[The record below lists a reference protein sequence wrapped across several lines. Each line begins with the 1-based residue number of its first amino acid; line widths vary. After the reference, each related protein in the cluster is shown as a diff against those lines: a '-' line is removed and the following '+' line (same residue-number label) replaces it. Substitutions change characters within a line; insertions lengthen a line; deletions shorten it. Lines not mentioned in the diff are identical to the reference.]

1 MRHLSGGKSVSQ
13 TLKARRREYASFLLT
28 FLFLGFTMKIA
39 SEFIHEMGHA
49 SFVLMF
55 GGRVTGMSISVEWPF
70 TLSHTRWELQNPSD
84 IQIAL
89 VSVAGIL
96 FDVVTSLSGQAIL
109 RTRKK
114 IRPFSAIALFWL
126 SFWPYLSSVVY
137 LVMGAFYPFGD
148 VLDLIG
154 AVSVSRFWIGA
165 VGVVLLISNTY
176 SLSMILKGI
185 FSSVL
190 RLEKASEMVS
200 YFWALL
206 HMFFVSITIF
216 KYGLPTPPA
225 VAVTVLAMIFVWS
238 FFTAR
243 WLLVIVS
250 RLRGMEVKSELSI
263 STRQR
268 SLDLAADDEARR
280 RNLRLGYAAL
290 FSAALISLMITGYM
304 INQYTVTYSLVMKTD
319 IEIDVTGF
327 DLGQDEPALNLSV
340 KIVNPSRNDLMLR
353 KIEFEVNLNQKYMEH
368 QVLGQIPVVQ
378 PESEASFDYIMHLPV
393 DRMFTIDQAFE
404 DGRWEWQIT
413 GSGYVET
420 LFGDTLLRFKSTST
434 RPPHV
439 D

>member
-1 MRHLSGGKSVSQ
+1 ME
-13 TLKARRREYASFLLT
+13 RRREYARFLLT
-28 FLFLGFTMKIA
+28 FLLLGFLMKVA

-96 FDVVTSLSGQAIL
+96 FDLLTTLSGQVIL

-137 LVMGAFYPFGD
+137 LVIGAVYPFGD
-148 VLDLIG
+148 VLDLTR
-154 AVSVSRFWIGA
+154 AVSIPRLWVGA
-165 VGVVLLISNTY
+165 VGVVLLVSNTY

-190 RLEKASEMVS
+190 RLERASEMVS

-206 HMFFVSITIF
+206 HMFFVSITIAM
-216 KYGLPTPPA
+216 YGIPMPPA
-225 VAVTVLAMIFVWS
+225 VTATVLALILIWS
-238 FFTAR
+238 YFTAR
-243 WLLVIVS
+243 WLLMFVS
-250 RLRGMEVKSELSI
+250 RLKGIEVKSRLVISNRRRSREL
-263 STRQR
+263 
-268 SLDLAADDEARR
+268 DVDDEAHR
-280 RNLRLGYAAL
+280 RNLKLGYAAL
-290 FSAALISLMITGYM
+290 FSAALISLMLTGYM
-304 INQYTVTYSLVMKTD
+304 INQYTATYSLVMKTV
-319 IEIDVTGF
+319 IEIEVTGF
-327 DLGQDEPALNLSV
+327 DLGQEEPALNLSV
-340 KIVNPSRNDLMLR
+340 KIVNPNRDDLRLR
-353 KIEFEVNLNQKYMEH
+353 KIEFDVHLNQKYMDH
-368 QVLGQIPVVQ
+368 QVLGQVPVVQ
-378 PESEASFDYIMHLPV
+378 PESEGSFSHALSLPAE
-393 DRMFTIDQAFE
+393 RMFTIDQALE
-404 DGRWEWQIT
+404 DGEGEWQIT

-420 LFGDTLLRFKSTST
+420 LFGDTLIRFKTVST

>member
-1 MRHLSGGKSVSQ
+1 
-13 TLKARRREYASFLLT
+13 
-28 FLFLGFTMKIA
+28 MKVA

-55 GGRVTGMSISVEWPF
+55 GGRVAGMSISVEWPF

-96 FDVVTSLSGQAIL
+96 FDLLTTLSGQVIL

-137 LVMGAFYPFGD
+137 LVMGAVYPFGD
-148 VLDLIG
+148 ILDLTRAASIP
-154 AVSVSRFWIGA
+154 RFWIGA
-165 VGVVLLISNTY
+165 VGVVLLVSNTY

-190 RLEKASEMVS
+190 RLERASEMVS

-206 HMFFVSITIF
+206 HMFFVSITIAM
-216 KYGLPTPPA
+216 YGIPMPPA
-225 VAVTVLAMIFVWS
+225 VTATVLALILVWS
-238 FFTAR
+238 YFTAR
-243 WLLVIVS
+243 WLLMVVS
-250 RLRGMEVKSELSI
+250 RLKGIEVKSRLVISNRRGSREL
-263 STRQR
+263 
-268 SLDLAADDEARR
+268 DVDDEAHH
-280 RNLRLGYAAL
+280 RNLKLGYAAL
-290 FSAALISLMITGYM
+290 FSAALISLMLTGYM
-304 INQYTVTYSLVMKTD
+304 INQYTTTYSLVMKTG
-319 IEIDVTGF
+319 IEIEVTGF
-327 DLGQDEPALNLSV
+327 DLGQEEPSLNLSV
-340 KIVNPSRNDLMLR
+340 KIVNPNRGDLRLR
-353 KIEFEVNLNQKYMEH
+353 KIEFDVKLNQKYMDH

-378 PESEASFDYIMHLPV
+378 AESEGSFSHALSLPAE
-393 DRMFTIDQAFE
+393 RMFTIDQALE
-404 DGRWEWQIT
+404 DGRWEWQVT

-420 LFGDTLLRFKSTST
+420 LFGDTLIRFKTVST

>member
-1 MRHLSGGKSVSQ
+1 MPVSY
-13 TLKARRREYASFLLT
+13 TFTARRREYARFLLT
-28 FLFLGFTMKIA
+28 FLFLGFMMKIA

-70 TLSHTRWELQNPSD
+70 TLSHTRWELRNPSD

-96 FDVVTSLSGQAIL
+96 FDLLTTLSGQVIL
-109 RTRKK
+109 RTRKE

-137 LVMGAFYPFGD
+137 LVMGAVYPFGD
-148 VLDLIG
+148 VLDLTR
-154 AVSVSRFWIGA
+154 AVSIPRFWIGA
-165 VGVVLLISNTY
+165 VGVVLLLSFTY

-190 RLEKASEMVS
+190 RLERASEMVS

-206 HMFFVSITIF
+206 HMFFVSITIAM
-216 KYGLPTPPA
+216 YGIPMPPA
-225 VAVTVLAMIFVWS
+225 VTATVLALILIWS
-238 FFTAR
+238 YFTAR
-243 WLLVIVS
+243 WLLMFVS
-250 RLRGMEVKSELSI
+250 RLKGIEVKSRLVLSNRRGSRELEV
-263 STRQR
+263 
-268 SLDLAADDEARR
+268 DDEAHR
-280 RNLRLGYAAL
+280 RNLKLGYAAL
-290 FSAALISLMITGYM
+290 FSAALISLMLTGYM
-304 INQYTVTYSLVMKTD
+304 INQYTATYSLVMKTG
-319 IEIDVTGF
+319 IEIEVTGF
-327 DLGQDEPALNLSV
+327 DLGQEEPTLNLSV
-340 KIVNPSRNDLMLR
+340 KIVNPNRDDLRLR
-353 KIEFEVNLNQKYMEH
+353 RIEFDVKLNQKYMDH

-378 PESEASFDYIMHLPV
+378 PESEGSFSHALSLPAE
-393 DRMFTIDQAFE
+393 RMFTIDQALE

-420 LFGDTLLRFKSTST
+420 LFGETLLRFKTVST

>member
-1 MRHLSGGKSVSQ
+1 M
-13 TLKARRREYASFLLT
+13 ARRREYARFLLT
-28 FLFLGFTMKIA
+28 FLFLGFVMKVV

-49 SFVLMF
+49 SFVLIF

-70 TLSHTRWELQNPSD
+70 SLSHTRWELQNPSN

-89 VSVAGIL
+89 ISVAGIV
-96 FDVVTSLSGQAIL
+96 FDVFTSLAGQTIL
-109 RTRKK
+109 RTRKE

-126 SFWPYLSSVVY
+126 SFWSYLSSVVY

-154 AVSVSRFWIGA
+154 AIPVPQILIGTI
-165 VGVVLLISNTY
+165 GVILLISYTY
-176 SLSMILKGI
+176 SLSMILKEI

-200 YFWALL
+200 YFWAIL
-206 HMFFVSITIF
+206 HMFFVSITIVKF
-216 KYGLPTPPA
+216 GMPMPPSIT
-225 VAVTVLAMIFVWS
+225 VTVLVLIFVWS

-243 WLLVIVS
+243 WLLVFVS
-250 RLRGMEVKSELSI
+250 RLRGTEVKSKLFI

-268 SLDLAADDEARR
+268 SLDLAAENEDRR
-280 RNLRLGYAAL
+280 RNQRLGYAAL
-290 FSAALISLMITGYM
+290 FSAALISVILTGYM
-304 INQYTVTYSLVMKTD
+304 INQYTATYSLVMKTG

-340 KIVNPSRNDLMLR
+340 KIVNPNRGDLMLR
-353 KIEFEVNLNQKYMEH
+353 RIEFEIKLNQKYMDH
-368 QVLGQIPVVQ
+368 QVLRQIPVVL
-378 PESEASFDYIMHLPV
+378 PESEASFAHVLLLPI

-404 DGRWEWQIT
+404 EGRWEWQIT
-413 GSGYVET
+413 GTAYVDT
-420 LFGDTLLRFKSTST
+420 LFGDTLLRFKSDST